1 MSVFPSPRKRGEP
14 VSGRKANQE
23 RRVQRPVPGGRRRW
37 LSERRVA
44 YVAATVAVVVA
55 IVGGFAIA
63 HKRNGTASTAAPSA
77 LSAAVGDASG
87 DAPALQGHDPITGGQ
102 VSLAQFAGRPVVLN
116 VWASWCTGCNQEAAD
131 LARFAVS
138 HANARV
144 LGVDTQ
150 DTTGGARAFY
160 RKWRWHHPSIT
171 DPNGSLS
178 AQLAVTGLPT
188 TYFLD
193 RQHRI
198 VGKIVGAGNL
208 AEFEQGLRLALRRG

>member
-1 MSVFPSPRKRGEP
+1 M
-14 VSGRKANQE
+14 SGREAKQARRE
-23 RRVQRPVPGGRRRW
+23 RRVAPPGRRRW
-37 LSERRVA
+37 LTECRLA
-44 YVAATVAVVVA
+44 CVAAAVAIVVA

-63 HKRNGTASTAAPSA
+63 HKRNGGASADA
-77 LSAAVGDASG
+77 LSALPGAVSHASG
-87 DAPALQGHDPITGGQ
+87 DAPSLHGRDPITGRE

-116 VWASWCTGCNQEAAD
+116 VWASWCTGCKQEAAD
-131 LARFAVS
+131 LAHFAAS
-138 HANARV
+138 HRSAQV

-160 RKWRWHHPSIT
+160 RKWHWHPSIA
-171 DPNGSLS
+171 DPRGSLS
-178 AQLAVTGLPT
+178 ARLAVTGLPT

-193 RQHRI
+193 RHQRV

>member
-1 MSVFPSPRKRGEP
+1 M
-14 VSGRKANQE
+14 SGRKAKQARRE
-23 RRVQRPVPGGRRRW
+23 RHLAPPGRRRW
-37 LSERRVA
+37 LTERRLA
-44 YVAATVAVVVA
+44 YAAATVAIVVA

-63 HKRNGTASTAAPSA
+63 HKRNRGVSA
-77 LSAAVGDASG
+77 EAQPALPGAVSRASG
-87 DAPALQGHDPITGGQ
+87 DAPSLHGRDPITGRP

-131 LARFAVS
+131 LARFAAS
-138 HANARV
+138 HPGAL

-171 DPNGSLS
+171 DPSGSLS
-178 AQLAVTGLPT
+178 ARLAVTGLPT

-193 RQHRI
+193 RQHR
-198 VGKIVGAGNL
+198 VAGKIIGAGNL